1 MFVDFLAAVVGIDF
15 SWFAELFSNNILV
28 SVMVFITMAIFFKF
42 QILKAVF
49 ATALIFVQIWVIDDA
64 VGLLGGFF
72 ISGAFMLIYYV
83 SKLAVLT
90 AAEEDPKLQPHL
102 IAINEAAW
110 MVPLLLFNLWKLGF
124 I

>member
-1 MFVDFLAAVVGIDF
+1 MFVDFLNAVVGIDF
-15 SWFAELFSNNILV
+15 SWFAELFANNVLIAT
-28 SVMVFITMAIFFKF
+28 MVFMTMAIFFKF
-42 QILKAVF
+42 QIKKAIF
-49 ATALIFVQIWVIDDA
+49 ATALIFIQIWVIDDT

-90 AAEEDPKLQPHL
+90 AAEEDPKLQPRL
-102 IAINEAAW
+102 IVINEAAW

-124 I
+124 L